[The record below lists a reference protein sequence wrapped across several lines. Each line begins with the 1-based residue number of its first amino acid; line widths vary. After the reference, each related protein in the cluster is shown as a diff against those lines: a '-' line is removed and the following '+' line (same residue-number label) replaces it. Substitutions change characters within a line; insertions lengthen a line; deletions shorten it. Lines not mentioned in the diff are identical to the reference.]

1 MTGMDL
7 LLVLVGMVTGGV
19 VIWLLAR
26 AGVARLR
33 AEGERDLAA
42 LRERLGLREAQVEE
56 GRGAAAAAAQRLQES
71 QSAVQRLLAREAEL
85 SAILQGERQ
94 TAGEKLALLE
104 QARVALANAFQA
116 LSADALRNN
125 NQAFLNLAQATLE
138 KFQETA
144 RGDLARRQQAID
156 ELVKPVRDTLEKFDR
171 RVGEIEH
178 ARTDA
183 YARLCEQV
191 LGLQGAQEQLRKETV
206 HLAKALGSPQARGR
220 WGELTLRRVVELAG
234 MQPFCDFD
242 EQVHLVSEEGRQ
254 RPDLVVRIPGGRSVA
269 VDAKVP
275 LQAYLE
281 ALQATDEATRR
292 ARMDDYA
299 RRVREHIKALSAKS
313 YWERLTPAPEFV
325 VLFLPGEP
333 FYGAAL
339 DADPQLIEIGVEQKV
354 ILATPTT
361 LIALLKA
368 VSFGWRQEAL
378 AENAEKISEL
388 GRELYKRLVDMT
400 GHFEALGE
408 RLQKATESYNKA
420 IGSLDSRGLVSARR
434 VVELQASTPGLEI
447 PALEPVEVLPRKSDA
462 RRVAESE

>member
-1 MTGMDL
+1 MTGSDGLWIGVGL
-7 LLVLVGMVTGGV
+7 LAGGAV
-19 VIWLLAR
+19 AALLAR
-26 AGVARLR
+26 TALARVR
-33 AEGERDLAA
+33 AEGERDLAG
-42 LRERLGLREAQVEE
+42 LRERLGLREAQLEE
-56 GRGAAAAAAQRLQES
+56 GRAAAAQAARTLQEA
-71 QSAVQRLLAREAEL
+71 QAEVQRLAAREAEL
-85 SAILQGERQ
+85 TATLQAERQ
-94 TAGEKLALLE
+94 AAGEKRALLD
-104 QARVALANAFQA
+104 QARATLSDAFRS
-116 LSADALRNN
+116 LSADALQNN
-125 NQAFLNLAQATLE
+125 NQAFLALAGTSLE

-144 RGDLARRQQAID
+144 RSDLARRQQAID
-156 ELVKPVRDTLEKFDR
+156 EMVKPVRETLEKFDR
-171 RVGEIEH
+171 RVGEIEQV
-178 ARTDA
+178 RTEA
-183 YARLCEQV
+183 YGRLCEQV
-191 LGLQGAQEQLRKETV
+191 AGLQGAQELLRKEAA
-206 HLAKALGSPQARGR
+206 HLAQALGAPQARGR

-234 MQPFCDFD
+234 MQSFCDFE

-281 ALQATDEATRR
+281 ALQMTEEGARR
-292 ARMDDYA
+292 ARMADYA

-339 DADPQLIEIGVEQKV
+339 DADPSLIEYGVDQKV

-368 VSFGWRQEAL
+368 IAFGWRQEAL

-388 GRELYKRLVDMT
+388 GRELYKRLADMT
-400 GHFEALGE
+400 GHFEDLGE

-420 IGSLDSRGLVSARR
+420 IGSLDTRVLVSARR
-434 VVELQASTPGLEI
+434 FVELHASTPGLEL
-447 PALEPVEVLPRKSDA
+447 PQPEPVELLPRRPET
-462 RRVAESE
+462 RRLAEGE

>member
-1 MTGMDL
+1 MDL
-7 LLVLVGMVTGGV
+7 LYVLVGMVTGGV
-19 VIWLLAR
+19 VVWLLAR

-42 LRERLGLREAQVEE
+42 LRERLGMREVQVEE
-56 GRGAAAAAAQRLQES
+56 GRSAAAAAAQRLQEA
-71 QSAVQRLLAREAEL
+71 QAAVQRLTAREAEL

-104 QARVALANAFQA
+104 QARTALANAFQA

-156 ELVKPVRDTLEKFDR
+156 EMVKPVRETLEKFDR

-191 LGLQGAQEQLRKETV
+191 MGLQGAQEQLRKETV

-254 RPDLVVRIPGGRSVA
+254 RPDLVVRIPGGRCVA

-275 LQAYLE
+275 LHAYLE
-281 ALQATDEATRR
+281 ALQATDESARR
-292 ARMDDYA
+292 ARMTDYA
-299 RRVREHIKALSAKS
+299 RRVREHIKALSAKN

-325 VLFLPGEP
+325 VLFLPGES

-378 AENAEKISEL
+378 AENAAKISEL

-400 GHFEALGE
+400 GHFEDLGD

-420 IGSLDSRGLVSARR
+420 IGSLDTRVLVSARR
-434 VVELQASTPGLEI
+434 FVELQASTPGLEL
-447 PALEPVEVLPRKSDA
+447 PQPEPVELLPRRPET
-462 RRVAESE
+462 RRVAEGE